1 MLKSQLNRLSEME
14 KLVGYATERQKINDV
29 RFLRGEREWDP
40 KHGVKYNP
48 EIREHKHSGCH

>member
-14 KLVGYATERQKINDV
+14 KLVGYAAERWKINDV

-40 KHGVKYNP
+40 KHGIKYNP
-48 EIREHKHSGCH
+48 EM